1 MVIRGSHPLS
11 FLWLIFRET
20 KVLQPLL
27 DLLLLLSLVLPQI
40 FWRIFLLLFLLF
52 MTLFYYLLVDYL
64 TGWQQILLVCFSF
77 RSILVEFLNQLLIL
91 SRFLFLVPL
100 LLKILRFL
108 ADILEE
114 ALWVTQ
120 LLLNNRAK
128 HISRRLLVVT
138 FADAIVALFDV
149 LRLHTLASSHLFI

>member
-1 MVIRGSHPLS
+1 M
-11 FLWLIFRET
+11 
-20 KVLQPLL
+20 
-27 DLLLLLSLVLPQI
+27 
-40 FWRIFLLLFLLF
+40 
-52 MTLFYYLLVDYL
+52 
-64 TGWQQILLVCFSF
+64 
-77 RSILVEFLNQLLIL
+77 
-91 SRFLFLVPL
+91 PL

-149 LRLHTLASSHLFI
+149 LRLHTLASSHLFL

>member
-1 MVIRGSHPLS
+1 M
-11 FLWLIFRET
+11 
-20 KVLQPLL
+20 
-27 DLLLLLSLVLPQI
+27 
-40 FWRIFLLLFLLF
+40 
-52 MTLFYYLLVDYL
+52 
-64 TGWQQILLVCFSF
+64 
-77 RSILVEFLNQLLIL
+77 
-91 SRFLFLVPL
+91 PL

-120 LLLNNRAK
+120 LLLNYRAK

-138 FADAIVALFDV
+138 LADAIVALFDV